1 MLRAVRGGKR
11 RNPSRRQRIRAGHF
25 GLLGVRERVRQL
37 RGSLGIDSEPGGG
50 TRVRVEVPIGGLP

>member
-1 MLRAVRGGKR
+1 M
-11 RNPSRRQRIRAGHF
+11 
-25 GLLGVRERVRQL
+25 RERVRQL